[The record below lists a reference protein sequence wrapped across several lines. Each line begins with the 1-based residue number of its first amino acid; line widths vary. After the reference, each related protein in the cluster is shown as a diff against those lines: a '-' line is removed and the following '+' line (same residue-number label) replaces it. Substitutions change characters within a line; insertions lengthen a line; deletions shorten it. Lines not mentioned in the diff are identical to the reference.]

1 MKDLNKTYDPKDF
14 EEKIYDYWMENNYFR
29 AEVDENK

>member
-14 EEKIYDYWMENNYFR
+14 EEKIY
-29 AEVDENK
+29 